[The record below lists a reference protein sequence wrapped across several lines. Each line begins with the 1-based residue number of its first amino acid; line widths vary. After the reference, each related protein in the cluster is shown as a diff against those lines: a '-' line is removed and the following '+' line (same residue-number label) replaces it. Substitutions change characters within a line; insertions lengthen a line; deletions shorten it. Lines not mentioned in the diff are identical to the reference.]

1 MTIWNI
7 QPGDMWYVKRPMSLM
22 VEAADIVEVTT
33 GTVLVK
39 IGACAPIRYEITD
52 IRWIE
57 RLREAP

>member
-7 QPGDMWYVKRPMSLM
+7 QPGDMWYVKRPLSLT
-22 VEAADIVEVTT
+22 VEAVDVIEVTI

-39 IGACAPIRYEITD
+39 FGACSPMRYEVTD

-57 RLREAP
+57 RLREGP